1 MFFLTPDEF
10 IEYEMPL
17 AIYCTIILGAS
28 YCQVL
33 WVTKRRLNSGA
44 KMYKNVYKIESEDQK
59 GAHSHPS
66 SIVES
71 NKKKDSPW
79 LARYPP
85 RKSHGPFVYQS
96 PLNFLSPPHACYETV
111 LLPLLWLNIVAHPES
126 QFYADSQ

>member
-44 KMYKNVYKIESEDQK
+44 KMYKNVYLRIKNTWLCVCVSLVKRVCVCYRWECLESL
-59 GAHSHPS
+59 G
-66 SIVES
+66 
-71 NKKKDSPW
+71 
-79 LARYPP
+79 
-85 RKSHGPFVYQS
+85 
-96 PLNFLSPPHACYETV
+96 TV
-111 LLPLLWLNIVAHPES
+111 ILDVSDKVGLLL
-126 QFYADSQ
+126 